1 MDEPTVRRRRFAG
14 FSLLEVMI
22 TLVIIVIGLL
32 GSLGVQMRSHQAEME
47 SYQRTQALIL
57 LSDFVQRI
65 NTNRKAAR
73 CYAITDAASG
83 APYVGHANNTA
94 ATCTAWGT
102 AQLQARAV
110 ADLDALD
117 ALLKGAAESASGVA
131 VGAMIGARGCVSYD
145 DATGRYRVSIAW
157 QGLISTTQPL
167 SVDPALTCGKDL
179 YGDEAQRRIV
189 STTLQIADLK

>member
-1 MDEPTVRRRRFAG
+1 MAECTSRRRRSAG

-32 GSLGVQMRSHQAEME
+32 GLLGVQVRSHQAELE

-65 NTNRKAAR
+65 NANRKAAR
-73 CYAITDAASG
+73 CYAITDAATG
-83 APYVGHANNTA
+83 TPYVGHANNTP

-102 AQLQARAV
+102 AQLQARAL

-117 ALLKGAAESASGVA
+117 ALLKGASETAAGTA
-131 VGAMIGARGCVSYD
+131 VGAMMGARGCVSYD
-145 DATGRYRVSIAW
+145 DANGRYRVSIAW
-157 QGLISTTQPL
+157 QGLISTSEPL
-167 SVDPALTCGKDL
+167 SLDPALTCGKDL
-179 YGDEAQRRIV
+179 YSAEAQRRIV
-189 STTLQIADLK
+189 SATLEIADLK